1 MTRAQIISD
10 LIACLR
16 AMGPAQGQP
25 LAAATVARGI
35 HLAHELPELPG
46 LALFNQKVET
56 REESD
61 RSAQRRLV
69 LHLWGAVHAVG
80 SDFSQLDGLIA
91 SVMAALADPALNPH
105 WALTT
110 VGALEL
116 YEGGAGDPLGIFDLE
131 LCVSYES
138 ALGVV

>member
-1 MTRAQIISD
+1 MTRAQIIAD
-10 LIACLR
+10 LINCLK

-25 LAAATVARGI
+25 LAAATVERGI

-46 LALFNQKVET
+46 LALFNQKLET
-56 REESD
+56 TEESD

-69 LHLWGAVHAVG
+69 LHLWGAVHAVDG
-80 SDFSQLDGLIA
+80 DFSQLDQLIA
-91 SVMAALADPALNPH
+91 GVYAALADPALNPH

-110 VGALEL
+110 TGNLEL

-131 LCVSYES
+131 LSVTYES
-138 ALGVV
+138 ALGII